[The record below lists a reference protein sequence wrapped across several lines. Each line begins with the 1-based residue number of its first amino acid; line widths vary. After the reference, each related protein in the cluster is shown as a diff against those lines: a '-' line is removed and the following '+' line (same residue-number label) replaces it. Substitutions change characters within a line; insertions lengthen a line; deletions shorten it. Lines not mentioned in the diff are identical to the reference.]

1 MGSHIRCLKFHWSDD
16 TSSDKYGGFTLD
28 KNKDFSDHDIGK
40 IDVYKMRDQNTLARL
55 TFFDRKGDVIVNMQG
70 SIGAVAEP

>member
-1 MGSHIRCLKFHWSDD
+1 
-16 TSSDKYGGFTLD
+16 
-28 KNKDFSDHDIGK
+28 
-40 IDVYKMRDQNTLARL
+40 MRDQNTLARL